1 MEAGGEEVIDIRNVP
16 RMRGFSYDASRH
28 EKLPHVVKFS
38 GGRTSGMLLFMLLK
52 NGRLR
57 ADRGDVVV
65 FNNTS
70 AEHPETYRFVARC
83 KELVERHYEVPFFW
97 VEFQTYEDAR
107 RGEWTR
113 LPTYRLVEPVPR
125 SEERPNGYCRKGEAF
140 EEMLSWAGYVPNQHQ
155 RICTKNLKLET
166 TRLFLRD
173 WFSGKDG
180 NKRLGHYREG
190 SRLNDEELY
199 ERHQRHRGAVP
210 RHIFL
215 QKKAYVRS
223 RPVFRPRQT
232 FSEYSSV
239 TPASR
244 PMPFRNGANGN
255 SSARGA
261 NGIDYISF
269 VGLRADEPRRVARVR
284 QRNFEDSNSTAHGD
298 EYVYMPLAS
307 LDLTREDVN
316 SFWSE
321 QSWDLNL
328 SDDAGLSNCVYC
340 FLKGAGGLQKVHNE
354 LKNGGV
360 LPEDPSLR
368 NTPCDIR
375 WWVEMESRYGRNI
388 ILEEREVRNE
398 SQKGIIGFFGLK
410 SGFSYELVAE
420 ASRGR
425 KSISGFMDSVLP
437 CDCTE

>member
-1 MEAGGEEVIDIRNVP
+1 MEVCNVP
-16 RMRGFSYDASRH
+16 RMREFSYDAAAH
-28 EKLPHVVKFS
+28 EELPHVVKFS
-38 GGRTSGMLLFMLLK
+38 GGRTSGMLLLMLLE
-52 NGRLR
+52 NGMLR
-57 ADRGDVVV
+57 AGRGDVVV

-70 AEHPETYRFVARC
+70 AEHPETYRFVAKC
-83 KELVERHYEVPFFW
+83 KELVEERYGMPFFW

-113 LPTYRLVEPVPR
+113 LPAYRLVKPVPW
-125 SEERPNGYCRKGEAF
+125 SEDEPNGYRWKGEAF

-155 RICTKNLKLET
+155 RICTKNLKLQT
-166 TRLFLRD
+166 TKLFLQD
-173 WFSGKDG
+173 WFFGEEG
-180 NKRLGHYREG
+180 NSRLGHYGDG
-190 SRLNDEELY
+190 SRLDDDEMY
-199 ERHQRHRGAVP
+199 RRHKKYRGAVP

-223 RPVFRPRQT
+223 RPVFRPEQA
-232 FSEYSSV
+232 FADYSSAA
-239 TPASR
+239 TESR
-244 PMPFRNGANGN
+244 LGSYRHRADGNGA
-255 SSARGA
+255 SVEDDDT
-261 NGIDYISF
+261 DYISF

-284 QRNFEDSNSTAHGD
+284 QRNLDDSDSSGCND
-298 EYVYMPLAS
+298 EYVYMPLAN

-316 SFWSE
+316 SFWSA

-328 SDDAGLSNCVYC
+328 PDEAGLSNCVYC

-360 LPEDPSLR
+360 LPKDPALA

-375 WWVEMESRYGRNI
+375 WWVYMESQYGRNI
-388 ILEEREVRNE
+388 ILEERKVRNK
-398 SQKGIIGFFGLK
+398 SQKEVIGFFGLEN
-410 SGFSYELVAE
+410 GFSYELVAN

-425 KSISGFMDSVLP
+425 GDISGFLDTVLP